1 MKYLKKFQIFESTW
15 SYEEFVQE
23 LAYYLG
29 QYNLSVVYIREIINK
44 LDIQSEIEE
53 GKTPL
58 QFSKEVISDL
68 DLDLRGKEGYT
79 KVPIYKPGMD
89 VVKYL

>member
-1 MKYLKKFQIFESTW
+1 MKYIKRFQIFESTW

-23 LAYYLG
+23 LSYYLG
-29 QYNLSVVYIREIINK
+29 QYNLSAVYIREIINK
-44 LDIQSEIEE
+44 LDIQSEIES

-68 DLDLRGKEGYT
+68 DLNLRGKEGYMQ
-79 KVPIYKPGMD
+79 VPIYKPKMD
-89 VVKYL
+89 VIKYL